1 MAARQNESA
10 RTSLRPHARLGR
22 LPHCRKWSAASAVS
36 GNALSR
42 TVALSAADE
51 VDAAAWVRFLGPA
64 AACWP
69 GLASLNNV
77 ISESVALCV
86 YVCTLPQS
94 QSQSLP
100 LLTYFSV
107 VQIQVYVREI
117 NFDFVSLRF
126 VSFSFRFMPMRGL
139 WRAHTRT
146 RIA

>member
-22 LPHCRKWSAASAVS
+22 LPHCRKWSAARAVS

-42 TVALSAADE
+42 TVALSAADA

-86 YVCTLPQS
+86 YVCTLP